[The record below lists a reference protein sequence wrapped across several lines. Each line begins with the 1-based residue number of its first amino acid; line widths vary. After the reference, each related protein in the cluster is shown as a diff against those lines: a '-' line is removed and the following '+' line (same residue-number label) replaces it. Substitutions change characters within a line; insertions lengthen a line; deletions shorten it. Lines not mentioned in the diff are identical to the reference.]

1 MELAYFFMLVSA
13 VCVVG
18 IVYNYIAYRRE
29 KVRLGEAPEVLKR
42 NDWLYFG
49 IATLVITFIVFGF
62 IYVANLEDKRKKES
76 IDEKLR
82 IEEFSYN
89 GHQYIKFKTNRTFDG
104 ISVVHDPNCECQIKK
119 DSINI

>member
-1 MELAYFFMLVSA
+1 MGDFFMAVSA
-13 VCVVG
+13 IGAVILVLAV
-18 IVYNYIAYRRE
+18 ISYRRA
-29 KVRLGEAPEVLKR
+29 KASLGEAPAVLKR

>member
-1 MELAYFFMLVSA
+1 MKPEYFLMFIIA
-13 VCVVG
+13 VAGVG

-29 KVRLGEAPEVLKR
+29 KASLGKVPAVLKR
-42 NDWLYFG
+42 NDWFYFG

-82 IEEFSYN
+82 IEEFSYK
-89 GHQYIKFKTNRTFDG
+89 GHQYIMFKTNRTFDG
-104 ISVVHDPNCECQIKK
+104 ASVVHDPNCECHFKT
-119 DSINI
+119 DSI